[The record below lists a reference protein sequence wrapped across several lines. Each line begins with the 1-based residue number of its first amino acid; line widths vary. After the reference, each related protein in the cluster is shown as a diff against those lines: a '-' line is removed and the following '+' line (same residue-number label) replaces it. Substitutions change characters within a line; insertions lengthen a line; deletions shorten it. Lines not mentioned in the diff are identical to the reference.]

1 MLSDINVFL
10 GGAILALFLTLITS
24 ALQIAGVISVNIARL
39 LLFTAW
45 LVAVIGVC
53 GSMEN
58 APARH
63 LALAATVTGIP
74 LGLSLIVLERWISS
88 TGKPRLNGNII
99 CLEVDPRLH
108 TKDNDY
114 DCFITLCVKVRN
126 KGTPTA
132 VDTFSLDLW
141 WEGVDHPGL
150 DEPLDGYVVETVGRE
165 PGDWGEPKR
174 KTRTTP
180 LYGFPMSQEITTTSE
195 TGWLR
200 FSFGS
205 LPPEMV
211 DRGMLARAVIL
222 ELTVKDSQE
231 TSHTIYK
238 GTLYDGVVSRLA
250 GCGKIVKYP
259 F

>member
-1 MLSDINVFL
+1 MSHGSAVKTAWGVFGFL
-10 GGAILALFLTLITS
+10 VFALPIAVFGAWAAFEKDKTIPQWLAERGYSVTQIVVPYAICAAVVSILFYLTLIAYS
-24 ALQIAGVISVNIARL
+24 KRSERPNL
-39 LLFTAW
+39 
-45 LVAVIGVC
+45 
-53 GSMEN
+53 
-58 APARH
+58 
-63 LALAATVTGIP
+63 TG
-74 LGLSLIVLERWISS
+74 E
-88 TGKPRLNGNII
+88 II
-99 CLEVDPRLH
+99 CLEMDPRLD

-132 VDTFSLDLW
+132 VDTFSLNLW
-141 WEGVDHPGL
+141 WQGVDHQGL

-165 PGDWGEPKR
+165 PGDWGEPRR

-200 FSFGS
+200 FSFGA
-205 LPPEMV
+205 LPPEMI
-211 DRGMLARAVIL
+211 DRGHLARAVII
-222 ELTVKDSQE
+222 ELTIKDSQE